1 MIYDTIVCRDHVRI
15 NALHKEND
23 KINEGDMLSF
33 EENKFILI
41 NNYKMISQTISV
53 VLDAMYIKSSL

>member
-15 NALHKEND
+15 NALNKEND

-41 NNYKMISQTISV
+41 NNYKMISQTISF
-53 VLDAMYIKSSL
+53 VLL